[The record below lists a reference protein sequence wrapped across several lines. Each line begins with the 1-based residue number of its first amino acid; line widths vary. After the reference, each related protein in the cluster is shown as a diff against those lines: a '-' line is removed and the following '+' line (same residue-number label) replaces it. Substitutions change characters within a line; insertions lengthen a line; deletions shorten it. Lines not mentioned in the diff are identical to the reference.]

1 MPSEIQDQLHKVLP
15 VYMVPSVYFKVAE
28 LSMTPSGKINR
39 KGLREIGASFTV
51 QELAKIRTAEKAQK
65 RKPATRDEIAMQEI
79 WSDLLEIDL
88 ETIGLGDDFFQ
99 LGGDS
104 IAAMKLIAM
113 ARQEDIEIT
122 VADVF
127 RRPTLGELVGG
138 LEGKS
143 TAIEDEILPFD
154 LLNVDTNKEDVVKE
168 IASMYGLEA
177 SNILDVYPSTP
188 LQEGLLSLSSK
199 QPGDYIWQMT
209 LALSQNIS
217 VKTFRSAWEKVFNES
232 EMLRTRIVQYGTLG
246 SLQVV
251 LDENIKWIEA
261 SGLEEYRKLDRSQV
275 MEPGQRLIRFALIK
289 NGSGA
294 IKWFTW
300 TIHHVL
306 YDGWSMDLILKAVA
320 RACQGTP
327 FDTLV
332 KFNGFIKYIG
342 DIDADDA
349 RQYWED
355 ALEDYDETPFPLLT
369 PGVLQPFADMSEEI
383 SIDLSHGHGSG
394 ATIATLVRTAWAL
407 TAGKWAQTEDVVFG
421 AAVSG
426 RNAPVTGIEKMMAP
440 TIATVPVRIKYSN
453 DWKVSELID
462 MVHQQ
467 ITDMI
472 PFEQTGLRR
481 IGKYFQHK
489 EQSTESDYFG
499 KWQENAYSWS
509 GTYGLEILA
518 NLDTDSTKVEASFD
532 SNLIQPQVV
541 KELLSHFSA
550 ILQQLALEINHKQ
563 FQRLMDLRNVTLN
576 QLPKLCNDPPSHL
589 QSRLQQPPQ
598 SPRLLAPGSV
608 GEFLLDGSSLNTLNR
623 TGRSYTTGGRGNL
636 YSTGYLVRHN
646 EDGSMLF
653 LAQKPVQAAPVAQV
667 AQVAQSAAAQVS
679 QTSTAA
685 RVPRVASLKIHVQ
698 PIDLSEVEHHVQ
710 QSVSGAKQV
719 VAEVLAPVD
728 KGSRTALAVFI
739 LLDTPAIQKTS
750 GTVEKPVA
758 VVTAIGSDDEDR
770 LIKALP
776 RHMIPTIFF
785 SDTENTKK
793 QPVTEMENQ
802 IRRYWAQVLNVD
814 SDTIGPNENF
824 FHLGGDSIE
833 AMTMVGIARKD
844 GIQLSVAEL
853 FRHPKLKDVAS
864 RATYIKSDNTENVQP
879 FSLLGNGVSKES
891 VVATFANSCGVDEVL
906 IQDAF
911 PCTPLQA
918 GLMSL
923 SSKSGDYITQWV
935 LEISEDVDLSRFR
948 KCWEEVV
955 KRVAILRTRIIAD
968 DNENLV
974 QVVIKEELKWET
986 TAAIALTDYVELDRK
1001 QPMIM
1006 GNPLTRFAIVAN
1018 KWFVWTIH
1026 HALYD
1031 SWSMPRMMD
1040 LANRIYTGRKLEPYL
1055 SFSKFIQYVSSQDTK
1070 LETDYW
1076 TESLNNC
1083 DHVAEYILLEKSIP
1097 SDITTSTLAHAAW
1110 AIVVGRIT
1118 DGEEVVFG
1126 STVSGRGAAI
1136 AGIEEIVGP
1145 TIATVP
1151 MRIKWSKEPTITSFL
1166 ENISPDCAKACN
1178 FQTLLIIQPQD
1189 GEEEQESPF
1198 GKWQNDEG
1206 KNSNTYPLTL
1216 FITLGSSE
1224 IFVKASFD
1232 SRVIEPLAMQ
1242 RLLEQFKD
1250 TVLNLHANSANSSKT
1265 LWGLPILPSSDLQT
1279 LWTWNSAVP
1288 DYIDKLL
1295 HSMLEDQAELR
1306 PTAPAIHAWDG
1317 DLTYS
1322 ELDMFSTS
1330 LASYLVELGL
1340 KSGVVVP
1347 LCFEKSKWTIVSLF
1361 AVLKAGGAF
1370 VLLDASLPEQ
1380 RLQSIVNQLDSGILL
1395 SSGEASQRFGTFS
1408 SEKTV
1413 VVDETLLEKISNS
1426 SQAYEGVAVSS
1437 KSLAYVVF
1445 TSGST
1450 GAPKGVQVSH
1460 RNLATAINHRRS
1472 HFSYSDKSRFL
1483 DFASYSFDMSL
1494 FTIFHNFSAGACLCI
1509 PRDEDKKNNLAK
1521 TIAELNADTLV
1532 LTPSVSRSLK
1542 PADVP
1547 GVKSILW
1554 CSEALHSKDA
1564 EPWFGKI
1571 HAINT
1576 YGPFEC
1582 TPVTTINY
1590 GAKSVEEMG
1599 YIGRGVGVATWV
1611 VDPENYNQLIPIG
1624 HVGELLLEG
1633 PLVGLG
1639 YLNAPEKT
1647 AEAFVENPEWL
1658 VKGFG
1663 KKPGHQGRLYRTGDL
1678 VRYNNEHNLVF
1689 VGRKNTKVKMR
1700 GQWVELGDVAYQVGQ
1715 HIPNVNQVV
1724 AEVIAPGGDE
1734 TRPLL
1739 AAFLQIESK
1748 TPIAESL
1755 LEFYQVDFQLEA
1767 SLTESLPKQM
1777 IPDVYFSVAQ
1787 IPMTATGKTNRGR
1800 LRELGATLTIQQLA
1814 ALRTAKQRPKRQP
1827 QTAAE
1832 KQMQAIWSRIIQVE
1846 PDAIGLDDNF
1856 FQLGGDSISAMML
1869 VGAVRK
1875 HGLSLH
1881 IASIFRKPKL
1891 EELARLASPDT
1902 NNIDATTGSQDQLL
1916 EEAQKSALLA
1926 DLDSKGDKYEL
1937 RSADVAE
1944 VLPLTDFQFNLVNA
1958 SMSNGPLFCNYC
1970 FLDLE
1975 SSPDVAHLEEACAWA
1990 LERLPILRS
1999 RFLPLLGSFWQV
2011 IPRQVQKLPLQILN
2025 VGTEEDLAGFSR
2037 GFCFRDQETLKATNA
2052 PFAVFLF
2059 RSNAKSARLVLRI
2072 SHTQYDGISLPQI
2085 FNSILQ
2091 GSQNASSLS
2100 PSLFADYLTSSHRH
2114 LTKSREYWRNL
2125 LHNSSVTIAG
2135 KYLPQLSAISPR
2147 REAIR
2152 LERGITIPR
2161 LPLGITT
2168 AALLSSAWAILLS
2181 RLTGK
2186 DDIIYSQLVTG
2197 RNAAIEGVEDIVG
2210 PCVNI
2215 IPMRASLASLQ
2226 TPSNLLESIQNQ
2238 FIAVGEAD
2246 SLGLRDNINETPEFQ
2261 SGQASAQ
2268 LQSFD
2273 NPHHIQS
2280 KIWLTSR
2287 PRGDVINI
2295 EFQANTHMMT
2305 AETAEI
2311 ILASYCEIAT
2321 GLFLKSDMPLKQS
2334 AEAYTLKI

>member
-1 MPSEIQDQLHKVLP
+1 
-15 VYMVPSVYFKVAE
+15 
-28 LSMTPSGKINR
+28 
-39 KGLREIGASFTV
+39 
-51 QELAKIRTAEKAQK
+51 
-65 RKPATRDEIAMQEI
+65 
-79 WSDLLEIDL
+79 
-88 ETIGLGDDFFQ
+88 
-99 LGGDS
+99 
-104 IAAMKLIAM
+104 
-113 ARQEDIEIT
+113 
-122 VADVF
+122 
-127 RRPTLGELVGG
+127 
-138 LEGKS
+138 
-143 TAIEDEILPFD
+143 
-154 LLNVDTNKEDVVKE
+154 
-168 IASMYGLEA
+168 
-177 SNILDVYPSTP
+177 
-188 LQEGLLSLSSK
+188 
-199 QPGDYIWQMT
+199 
-209 LALSQNIS
+209 
-217 VKTFRSAWEKVFNES
+217 
-232 EMLRTRIVQYGTLG
+232 
-246 SLQVV
+246 
-251 LDENIKWIEA
+251 
-261 SGLEEYRKLDRSQV
+261 
-275 MEPGQRLIRFALIK
+275 
-289 NGSGA
+289 
-294 IKWFTW
+294 
-300 TIHHVL
+300 
-306 YDGWSMDLILKAVA
+306 
-320 RACQGTP
+320 
-327 FDTLV
+327 
-332 KFNGFIKYIG
+332 
-342 DIDADDA
+342 
-349 RQYWED
+349 
-355 ALEDYDETPFPLLT
+355 
-369 PGVLQPFADMSEEI
+369 
-383 SIDLSHGHGSG
+383 
-394 ATIATLVRTAWAL
+394 
-407 TAGKWAQTEDVVFG
+407 
-421 AAVSG
+421 
-426 RNAPVTGIEKMMAP
+426 
-440 TIATVPVRIKYSN
+440 
-453 DWKVSELID
+453 
-462 MVHQQ
+462 
-467 ITDMI
+467 
-472 PFEQTGLRR
+472 
-481 IGKYFQHK
+481 
-489 EQSTESDYFG
+489 
-499 KWQENAYSWS
+499 
-509 GTYGLEILA
+509 
-518 NLDTDSTKVEASFD
+518 
-532 SNLIQPQVV
+532 
-541 KELLSHFSA
+541 
-550 ILQQLALEINHKQ
+550 
-563 FQRLMDLRNVTLN
+563 
-576 QLPKLCNDPPSHL
+576 
-589 QSRLQQPPQ
+589 
-598 SPRLLAPGSV
+598 
-608 GEFLLDGSSLNTLNR
+608 
-623 TGRSYTTGGRGNL
+623 
-636 YSTGYLVRHN
+636 
-646 EDGSMLF
+646 
-653 LAQKPVQAAPVAQV
+653 
-667 AQVAQSAAAQVS
+667 
-679 QTSTAA
+679 
-685 RVPRVASLKIHVQ
+685 
-698 PIDLSEVEHHVQ
+698 
-710 QSVSGAKQV
+710 
-719 VAEVLAPVD
+719 
-728 KGSRTALAVFI
+728 
-739 LLDTPAIQKTS
+739 
-750 GTVEKPVA
+750 
-758 VVTAIGSDDEDR
+758 
-770 LIKALP
+770 
-776 RHMIPTIFF
+776 
-785 SDTENTKK
+785 
-793 QPVTEMENQ
+793 
-802 IRRYWAQVLNVD
+802 
-814 SDTIGPNENF
+814 
-824 FHLGGDSIE
+824 
-833 AMTMVGIARKD
+833 MTMVGIARKD

-864 RATYIKSDNTENVQP
+864 RATYVKSDNSENVQP

-906 IQDAF
+906 VQDAF

-918 GLMSL
+918 GLLSL

-935 LEISEDVDLSRFR
+935 LEISEDVDLPRFR
-948 KCWEEVV
+948 KCWKEVV
-955 KRVAILRTRIIAD
+955 KRVAILRTRIITD

-974 QVVIKEELKWET
+974 QVVIKEELKWGT
-986 TAAIALTDYVELDRK
+986 TAATALTDYVELDRK
-1001 QPMIM
+1001 QPIIM

-1031 SWSMPRMMD
+1031 GWSMPRMMD
-1040 LANRIYTGRKLEPYL
+1040 LANRIYTGRKLEPYFL
-1055 SFSKFIQYVSSQDTK
+1055 PTSIREPAPDQ
-1070 LETDYW
+1070 
-1076 TESLNNC
+1076 
-1083 DHVAEYILLEKSIP
+1083 VASEYILLEKSIP

-1126 STVSGRGAAI
+1126 STVSGPGAAI
-1136 AGIEEIVGP
+1136 AGIEDIVGP

-1151 MRIKWSKEPTITSFL
+1151 MQMIAFEQTGLQQIAK
-1166 ENISPDCAKACN
+1166 ISPDCAKACN

-1189 GEEEQESPF
+1189 GEE
-1198 GKWQNDEG
+1198 D
-1206 KNSNTYPLTL
+1206 NTYPLTL
-1216 FITLGSSE
+1216 SITLGSSE
-1224 IFVKASFD
+1224 ISVKASFD

-1265 LWGLPILPSSDLQT
+1265 LWGLPILPPSDFQT
-1279 LWTWNSAVP
+1279 LWTWSSAVP

-1317 DLTYS
+1317 DFTYS

-1347 LCFEKSKWTIVSLF
+1347 LCFEKSKWTIVSLL

-1472 HFSYSDKSRFL
+1472 HFSYSNKSRFPN
-1483 DFASYSFDMSL
+1483 FASYSFDMSL
-1494 FTIFHNFSAGACLCI
+1494 FTIFHNFS
-1509 PRDEDKKNNLAK
+1509 
-1521 TIAELNADTLV
+1521 AELNADTLV

-1663 KKPGHQGRLYRTGDL
+1663 KKPGCQGRLYRTGDL

-1689 VGRKNTKVKMR
+1689 VGKKNTKVKMR
-1700 GQWVELGDVAYQVGQ
+1700 GQWVELGDVAYQV
-1715 HIPNVNQVV
+1715 V
-1724 AEVIAPGGDE
+1724 
-1734 TRPLL
+1734 
-1739 AAFLQIESK
+1739 
-1748 TPIAESL
+1748 AESL

-1767 SLTESLPKQM
+1767 SLTESLPKHM
-1777 IPDVYFSVAQ
+1777 IPNVYFSIAQ
-1787 IPMTATGKTNRGR
+1787 IPMTTSSKTNRGR

-1814 ALRTAKQRPKRQP
+1814 ALRTAKQGPKRQP

-1832 KQMQAIWSRIIQVE
+1832 KQIQAIWSRIIQVE
-1846 PDAIGLDDNF
+1846 LDAIGLDDNF

-1881 IASIFRKPKL
+1881 IASIFRNPKL

-1902 NNIDATTGSQDQLL
+1902 NNINATTGSQDQLL
-1916 EEAQKSALLA
+1916 EEAQKIRTFGRSRLQGLA
-1926 DLDSKGDKYEL
+1926 
-1937 RSADVAE
+1937 
-1944 VLPLTDFQFNLVNA
+1944 TDRFQFNLVNA
-1958 SMSNGPLFCNYC
+1958 SMSNGPLFCNYF

-1990 LERLPILRS
+1990 LERLTILRS

-2025 VGTEEDLAGFSR
+2025 VGKEEDLAGFSR

-2052 PFAVFLF
+2052 PLAVFLF
-2059 RSNAKSARLVLRI
+2059 RSDAKSARLVLRI
-2072 SHTQYDGISLPQI
+2072 SHTQYD
-2085 FNSILQ
+2085 
-2091 GSQNASSLS
+2091 
-2100 PSLFADYLTSSHRH
+2100 
-2114 LTKSREYWRNL
+2114 
-2125 LHNSSVTIAG
+2125 AG

-2152 LERGITIPR
+2152 LERDITIPR

-2246 SLGLRDNINETPEFQ
+2246 SLGLRDVRKHCTEWLADSVIDSVVVHQNINETPEFQ

-2268 LQSFD
+2268 FQSFD

-2280 KIWLTSR
+2280 KIWLTLR

-2321 GLFLKSDMPLKQS
+2321 GLFLKSYMPLKQS